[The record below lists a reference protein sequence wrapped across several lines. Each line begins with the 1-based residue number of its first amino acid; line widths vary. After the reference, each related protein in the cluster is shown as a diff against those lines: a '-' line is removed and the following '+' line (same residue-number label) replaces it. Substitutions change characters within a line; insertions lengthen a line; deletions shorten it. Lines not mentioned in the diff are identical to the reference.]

1 LVAQQSTSDHVFH
14 VVDGQVQGD
23 EVGVAIME
31 QVATT
36 AQAETT
42 YNYDDDLEEMTHLF
56 IDL

>member
-1 LVAQQSTSDHVFH
+1 MFH